1 MERKLIFSFLDH
13 IHIDMKIYLSHKC
26 FFKSDLFPDTLI
38 EKSKEL
44 RKEKG
49 KSCLPLPFLKEK
61 NDSICFLEYKK
72 NVFIL
77 MIRKN

>member
-26 FFKSDLFPDTLI
+26 FFKSDLFPDTKY
-38 EKSKEL
+38 KSKEL

-49 KSCLPLPFLKEK
+49 KSCLP
-61 NDSICFLEYKK
+61 
-72 NVFIL
+72 
-77 MIRKN
+77 IRYLFP